1 MKLSP
6 EMIRE
11 QRFKVRISGFD
22 KNEVVAFLMDM
33 AEDMEM
39 LIEENSMLKSDMETV
54 QRRQK
59 DLEDLFLSVK
69 QFSDEKMK
77 RADVDAKSILSE
89 AEKKASDIQLAA
101 SQKLAEAEQK
111 AQELQ
116 TQAVLKAREVLK
128 EVERS
133 RNEIEKSLSELKNKR
148 TSLFAELKSTLD
160 SYQAWLKDQGNVG

>member
-11 QRFKVRISGFD
+11 QRFKVKLSGFD

-59 DLEDLFLSVK
+59 DWKTSSF
-69 QFSDEKMK
+69 
-77 RADVDAKSILSE
+77 
-89 AEKKASDIQLAA
+89 
-101 SQKLAEAEQK
+101 
-111 AQELQ
+111 
-116 TQAVLKAREVLK
+116 
-128 EVERS
+128 RS
-133 RNEIEKSLSELKNKR
+133 NSSLTR
-148 TSLFAELKSTLD
+148 R
-160 SYQAWLKDQGNVG
+160 